1 MKSAKKILALI
12 LAGVMALALLTGC
25 GKATSLNRTIAE
37 GLAEHTKLLLAQEE
51 NKNNISVSYQVP
63 ELSRDIA
70 PLFDENWIT
79 KGRNGDILNSKHM
92 VNDKSVE
99 DTLTDILSPYIS
111 ATSALTFLAA
121 DVTDVKTPFM
131 EALNLTKSRITF
143 DNNIQSIDL
152 ASVTSLKIAVTHK
165 TVNGRTYVPLCI
177 HYGGV
182 NLSPCPGALR
192 PGAFLHSGP
201 NKKASPAA
209 FPAIARPG
217 PAGDA
222 LVLQKMRL
230 TSALRRGLRW

>member
-37 GLAEHTKLLLAQEE
+37 GLAEHTKLLLAQEG

-79 KGRNGDILNSKHM
+79 KGRNGDVLNSNHM
-92 VNDKSVE
+92 VNGKTVE
-99 DTLTDILSPYIS
+99 ATLTDILSPYIS

-131 EALNLTKSRITF
+131 EALNLASSSIAFRTADSSTF
-143 DNNIQSIDL
+143 H
-152 ASVTSLKIAVTHK
+152 ATSVTSLKIEVTHK
-165 TVNGRTYVPLCI
+165 TVNGRTY
-177 HYGGV
+177 
-182 NLSPCPGALR
+182 AL
-192 PGAFLHSGP
+192 AVM
-201 NKKASPAA
+201 
-209 FPAIARPG
+209 IAE
-217 PAGDA
+217 
-222 LVLQKMRL
+222 
-230 TSALRRGLRW
+230 